1 MKELSRLGRKRV
13 VGIGTG
19 VTVALAAVVFMSP
32 VVANA
37 QSTSSQAGTS
47 SQGGWIYYPLGVTL
61 QNPQIT
67 TVAGTVSDGG
77 CQFSE
82 SGNGRAASVS
92 YEVEVALDP
101 ATCTAQFETGTPA
114 ATSASSAP
122 NGSSSATGSASGVAR
137 AATARTTATADPST
151 YQDNQW
157 LDPFGIQV
165 NAQEQWL
172 SWTTGYCRI
181 SWSAKWKW
189 SWLSGDGWST
199 RWTDSSA
206 GANCSRAIVSTDSA
220 FKNGIFCAGVTT
232 YSYFGWNNSTKTKTP
247 DHLRGYYDG
256 TYEWDYQDF
265 VNGGCS
271 SLLHHGHK
279 FSHSG

>member
-1 MKELSRLGRKRV
+1 VGKSIRSGRKRV
-13 VGIGTG
+13 VRIGAG
-19 VTVALAAVVFMSP
+19 AATVLVAALFMSP
-32 VVANA
+32 VAANA
-37 QSTSSQAGTS
+37 QSTSSHGR
-47 SQGGWIYYPLGVTL
+47 WIYYPLGVTL
-61 QNPQIT
+61 QNAKFT
-67 TVAGTVSDGG
+67 TVAGTKSDGG

-82 SGNGRAASVS
+82 SGRGGPTSVS
-92 YEVEVALDP
+92 LYEVEVALDP
-101 ATCTAQFETGTPA
+101 STCTAKFETGTP

-122 NGSSSATGSASGVAR
+122 RGSSSTGGSASGVVSST
-137 AATARTTATADPST
+137 TARTTAVADPSS

-172 SWTTGYCRI
+172 SWTTGYCNI

-189 SWLSGDGWST
+189 SWLSADGWST

-220 FKNGIFCAGVTT
+220 FKNGIFCSGVTT

-279 FSHSG
+279 FSYSG